1 LGVAATAVVAVA
13 DIISRRLITRS
24 HSAATRN

>member
-1 LGVAATAVVAVA
+1 VAAVAAVA